1 MKRAS
6 FNSAKWCPR
15 SLASH
20 SYLLPWQKYIVIAS
34 SSWAHCKAVT
44 SRKEKTQLPPGSA
57 DQITHGQP
65 HTSCCPAHTSRRA
78 TAPWCVILVS
88 TKYLVP
94 GAEMPSAPLHSIH
107 THHSFAEGS
116 SSAAAATTFNTD
128 KGVQAIKK
136 CLSCPSEGA
145 KKENKNYLPVKEHMD
160 PELRS
165 LSHHRAL
172 WRVYVAYEDL
182 QQP

>member
-1 MKRAS
+1 MAS
-6 FNSAKWCPR
+6 RTPHAAQLTPPEGPPHRGVSSLGAQSTLSLELKCLQPR
-15 SLASH
+15 FTPLAG
-20 SYLLPWQKYIVIAS
+20 P
-34 SSWAHCKAVT
+34 
-44 SRKEKTQLPPGSA
+44 
-57 DQITHGQP
+57 
-65 HTSCCPAHTSRRA
+65 
-78 TAPWCVILVS
+78 
-88 TKYLVP
+88 
-94 GAEMPSAPLHSIH
+94 H

-172 WRVYVAYEDL
+172 
-182 QQP
+182 